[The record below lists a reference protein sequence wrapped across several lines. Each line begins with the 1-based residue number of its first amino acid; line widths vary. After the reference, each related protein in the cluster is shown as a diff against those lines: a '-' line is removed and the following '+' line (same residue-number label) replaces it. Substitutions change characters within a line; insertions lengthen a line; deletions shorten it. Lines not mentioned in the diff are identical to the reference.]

1 MEEEKMK
8 IGKKRS
14 IYFNLNCV
22 KDFYIVAHRGACAY
36 EIENTI
42 PAFQKAME
50 MGANALE
57 TDISFT
63 KDNVPVIWHDF
74 NPDDPVAI
82 GRQMGLESGK
92 FGIPSVP
99 DFEDEN
105 RKPVPE
111 LTLNMLREFC
121 GFKKRGEHEKTPT
134 KIPTVEELMI
144 WAEDQ
149 SQLKL
154 IFFDMKVTEDYLH
167 LIPKMMG
174 EIKKLIDQ
182 YHPHYRIVFMTPR
195 EKALVEM
202 KKIYPDLDYTFD
214 VELPPGILFDE
225 QDYSSI
231 NIARKFGNTF
241 SSIGLSVIGQLFPWG
256 TYERIIKYDSKQKGD
271 IKLFAWTIN
280 SEFKFRCLIN
290 LGMDGIITD
299 VPDKL
304 SNMSKKIL
312 CI

>member
-1 MEEEKMK
+1 
-8 IGKKRS
+8 
-14 IYFNLNCV
+14 
-22 KDFYIVAHRGACAY
+22 
-36 EIENTI
+36 
-42 PAFQKAME
+42 ME

-82 GRQMGLESGK
+82 WRQMGLESGK

-111 LTLNMLREFC
+111 LTLHMLREFC
-121 GFKKRGEHEKTPT
+121 GFKKRGEHEKIPA

-154 IFFDMKVTEDYLH
+154 IFFDMKVTENYLH
-167 LIPKMMG
+167 LIPKMMR
-174 EIKKLIDQ
+174 EIKRLISK
-182 YHPHYRIVFMTPR
+182 YNPHYRIVFMTPR

-202 KKIYPDLDYTFD
+202 KKVYPDLDYTFD
-214 VELPPGILFDE
+214 VELPPGFLFDK
-225 QDYSSI
+225 QNYSSI

-241 SSIGLSVIGQLFPWG
+241 SSIGLSAIGQLFPWG
-256 TYERIIKYDSKQKGD
+256 TSNFLLGRSIVN
-271 IKLFAWTIN
+271 LN
-280 SEFKFRCLIN
+280 SGAC
-290 LGMDGIITD
+290 
-299 VPDKL
+299 
-304 SNMSKKIL
+304 
-312 CI
+312 